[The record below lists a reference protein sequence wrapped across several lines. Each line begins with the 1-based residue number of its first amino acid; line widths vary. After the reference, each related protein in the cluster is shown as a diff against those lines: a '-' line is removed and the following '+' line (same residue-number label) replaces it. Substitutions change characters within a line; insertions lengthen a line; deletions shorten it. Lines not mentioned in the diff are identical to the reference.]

1 MLAAKNHLRKEK
13 DITRVYRRGSYGAGG
28 GLLSVKAAPN
38 GQPESRAVIVVS
50 KKINKRAVVRNRIRR
65 RLAAILAS
73 QWGTVASGYDIV
85 VSVHVDI
92 AELESSQLEL
102 QLGTALRRAK
112 ILPAL
117 N

>member
-1 MLAAKNHLRKEK
+1 MLAAKNHLRKEA

-38 GQPESRAVIVVS
+38 GRSESRAVVVVS

-65 RLAAILAS
+65 RLSAQLAEV
-73 QWGTVASGYDIV
+73 WGTVATGYDIV

-92 AELESSQLEL
+92 AELSTEQLARA
-102 QLGTALRRAK
+102 LGTALTRAK
-112 ILPAL
+112 VIPA
-117 N
+117 